1 MRIGGTFRFG
11 SGGGGAVL
19 SALLLFPLPAPAQ
32 DINKKLADLD
42 LGIAAIT
49 IDMPDGQ
56 FVGERTVPDQRRGVE
71 TYRWDV
77 EVTPDDRVSDDNLLG
92 VEHFRFAGLPVEP
105 GKEVSFTEGIFGS
118 ERFRLAGR
126 LTALDIRGADRIE
139 VRTEVVWSV
148 YDTESGEVITE
159 LKSKGLAKGTVLGI
173 RGEQP
178 NALMDSVIDSLKEF
192 LKKTGEDAIK
202 KAR

>member
-1 MRIGGTFRFG
+1 MKNRAIHIPMLALV
-11 SGGGGAVL
+11 GAAL
-19 SALLLFPLPAPAQ
+19 AAAPSAAHAQ

-42 LGIAAIT
+42 LGIVAIT
-49 IDMPDGQ
+49 VDMPDGQ
-56 FVGERTVPDQRRGVE
+56 FVGERSVPNQRRGVE

-105 GKEVSFTEGIFGS
+105 GTDVSFTEGIFGR

-139 VRTEVVWSV
+139 VRTEVVWSI
-148 YDTESGEVITE
+148 YDTESGEVISE
-159 LKSKGLAKGTVLGI
+159 MKSKGLAKGAVLGI

-178 NALMDSVIDSLKEF
+178 NALMDSVIHSLEEF
-192 LKKTGEDAIK
+192 LDDQGEDAIK
-202 KAR
+202 DAR